1 MMATNPVKQRNIT
14 MSISPNESVASED
27 ENVLEVAGILG
38 LTPDEAAELSTSEVA
53 VALGKL
59 KAQENDPSAEA
70 DLLTDASRIA

>member
-1 MMATNPVKQRNIT
+1 MMATNPTKQRNRT
-14 MSISPNESVASED
+14 MSISPNESFTSED

>member
-27 ENVLEVAGILG
+27 ENILEVAGILG
-38 LTPDEAAELSTSEVA
+38 LTPDEAAELSASEIA